1 MVLSDAGESRLYK
14 KSSPKFRHNY
24 NSPHFALSTIGRFID
39 FAAVYR
45 HYLLISPSETFLT
58 MSHGE
63 DAIVC
68 AGCEKEEAD
77 ENKVIECVE
86 CHRYWHTKCKKLY
99 GSTARRARSK
109 PFLCSTECSELRS
122 SVENDKKA
130 EGLIAKVLSEVQ
142 CMRQEHAESNREL
155 RNAFKELEKSQS
167 FLAEKFEGINND
179 IKDLKLGQ
187 HFLKGQVD
195 EVHERY
201 ESVGATVERLEKE
214 VDQHNR
220 ANIKKNAV
228 ILGVPATKDENITA
242 VIEAIAEAINCQLP
256 EDAVFE
262 AKRIGDQ
269 KDGGKVA
276 PIRVVFANE
285 ETKEKLFDCKRTHG
299 VLKAAQ
305 LGSNF
310 ASASGRIVLR
320 DELTPYGINLL
331 REVRDLQESLEI
343 KFVWP
348 GRDGVILMRRT
359 ENSKIE
365 RVRDKN
371 DIRKL
376 NQRRAKRS
384 LDETNSSFN
393 MSTNS
398 SPRIQQESKKR

>member
-1 MVLSDAGESRLYK
+1 
-14 KSSPKFRHNY
+14 
-24 NSPHFALSTIGRFID
+24 
-39 FAAVYR
+39 
-45 HYLLISPSETFLT
+45 

-195 EVHERY
+195 EVQESRLSER
-201 ESVGATVERLEKE
+201 EDPLGQWRLNDRQKQ
-214 VDQHNR
+214 DN
-220 ANIKKNAV
+220 NAAGGHPG
-228 ILGVPATKDENITA
+228 GVK
-242 VIEAIAEAINCQLP
+242 
-256 EDAVFE
+256 
-262 AKRIGDQ
+262 
-269 KDGGKVA
+269 
-276 PIRVVFANE
+276 
-285 ETKEKLFDCKRTHG
+285 TKEKQEPKADFRT
-299 VLKAAQ
+299 A
-305 LGSNF
+305 
-310 ASASGRIVLR
+310 
-320 DELTPYGINLL
+320 
-331 REVRDLQESLEI
+331 
-343 KFVWP
+343 
-348 GRDGVILMRRT
+348 
-359 ENSKIE
+359 
-365 RVRDKN
+365 
-371 DIRKL
+371 
-376 NQRRAKRS
+376 
-384 LDETNSSFN
+384 
-393 MSTNS
+393 
-398 SPRIQQESKKR
+398 

>member
-1 MVLSDAGESRLYK
+1 
-14 KSSPKFRHNY
+14 
-24 NSPHFALSTIGRFID
+24 
-39 FAAVYR
+39 
-45 HYLLISPSETFLT
+45 

-86 CHRYWHTKCKKLY
+86 CHRYWHAKCKKLY

-201 ESVGATVERLEKE
+201 ESVGATVE
-214 VDQHNR
+214 
-220 ANIKKNAV
+220 
-228 ILGVPATKDENITA
+228 
-242 VIEAIAEAINCQLP
+242 
-256 EDAVFE
+256 
-262 AKRIGDQ
+262 
-269 KDGGKVA
+269 
-276 PIRVVFANE
+276 
-285 ETKEKLFDCKRTHG
+285 
-299 VLKAAQ
+299 
-305 LGSNF
+305 
-310 ASASGRIVLR
+310 
-320 DELTPYGINLL
+320 
-331 REVRDLQESLEI
+331 
-343 KFVWP
+343 
-348 GRDGVILMRRT
+348 
-359 ENSKIE
+359 
-365 RVRDKN
+365 
-371 DIRKL
+371 
-376 NQRRAKRS
+376 
-384 LDETNSSFN
+384 
-393 MSTNS
+393 
-398 SPRIQQESKKR
+398 